1 MIVPNIRKPKLHFK
15 SKTAFYRAQLRFTS
29 ALAMCMNGQHMTDT
43 EIEVLALLLAAPNP
57 TGDPFS
63 TYNRKQVR
71 DKLGMNNQ
79 AMSNHLGMLYKKG
92 YLARSKGAYFLAA
105 FLNLDLD
112 ADLVMH
118 IRLVKP
124 NDSSTQDT
132 QIQSHNIERNNQE
145 VNSRVLRNSTTQR
158 DSSGVQSGRDNGN
171 PNNNVSTNQTNDGKG
186 ISRTTETKTSGM
198 LLDQWAGLQSDI

>member
-29 ALAMCMNGQHMTDT
+29 ALAMCMDGQHMTDT

-112 ADLVMH
+112 AENENGKRIITGAKKKKLAKHVGLNITQEQFENDLK
-118 IRLVKP
+118 ICFQAL
-124 NDSSTQDT
+124 
-132 QIQSHNIERNNQE
+132 E
-145 VNSRVLRNSTTQR
+145 
-158 DSSGVQSGRDNGN
+158 
-171 PNNNVSTNQTNDGKG
+171 
-186 ISRTTETKTSGM
+186 KTWE
-198 LLDQWAGLQSDI
+198 LAY